1 MLKAM
6 AAPYTMLKFMPTGG
20 INKENLKEY
29 LGFNKVLCCGGSWM
43 VKGDMI
49 ENSQFDKIK
58 EMTKE
63 AVKMAQEIR
72 G

>member
-1 MLKAM
+1 
-6 AAPYTMLKFMPTGG
+6 
-20 INKENLKEY
+20 
-29 LGFNKVLCCGGSWM
+29 M

-49 ENSQFDKIK
+49 ENGQFDKIK